1 MYLWLSEHC
10 APNSAVK
17 TLGEAES
24 ADEEARLWVEKMR
37 TVEKEREMA
46 EKRVSCYSK
55 SSQVMM
61 HTRVDGVGGG
71 RGILTNTCC
80 YTCAHGI
87 VCICVCHRLRFWR
100 KWTKSLEFQIWLMP
114 HSNRRRRRW
123 VLEEILLP
131 LGKREVVGRREWLG
145 GEWLERDGDG
155 GWGGGG

>member
-1 MYLWLSEHC
+1 MCVCDTCVYDSDVCMCVYVVCVYLWLSEHC

-61 HTRVDGVGGG
+61 HTRVDGVGGEG
-71 RGILTNTCC
+71 DTDE
-80 YTCAHGI
+80 Y
-87 VCICVCHRLRFWR
+87 
-100 KWTKSLEFQIWLMP
+100 
-114 HSNRRRRRW
+114 
-123 VLEEILLP
+123 VLLHLCTWYSMCMC
-131 LGKREVVGRREWLG
+131 LS
-145 GEWLERDGDG
+145 
-155 GWGGGG
+155 